1 MNVKKFCFISFCFF
15 LVFSCNEEQ
24 KLVFIDS
31 NITTEKNT
39 LVEVIIPT
47 ATGDNNSIVSSI
59 NSDINNEVIKALH
72 TGDSETIISKSIEES
87 ITIFNDEFNTFK
99 LDFPESPQPWEAQI
113 DGEIMHQSPE
123 IISMS
128 ITSYINT
135 GGVQGNLNISF
146 LNYDTKTGK
155 RIKNKDLFKNIEGF
169 KVIAKQYFENTFETK
184 DNAFD
189 VNGFELPENMGYID
203 EGIIL
208 LYNAYEI
215 APYASEIIEFTIPF
229 EKVNDYLNFDSAQ

>member
-1 MNVKKFCFISFCFF
+1 MNSKIFLLIASCFF
-15 LVFSCNEEQ
+15 FLLSCNEEP
-24 KLVFIDS
+24 KLVFTDS
-31 NITTEKNT
+31 NFTTEKNN
-39 LVEVIIPT
+39 LVEVIIPI
-47 ATGDNNSIVSSI
+47 ATGNENIVNSI

-72 TGDSETIISKSIEES
+72 IGSPKKISSKSIEES
-87 ITIFNDEFNTFK
+87 IADFNNEFNNFK
-99 LDFPESPQPWEAQI
+99 TDFPESPQPWEAQI

-135 GGVQGNLNISF
+135 GGAQGNLNISF
-146 LNYDTKTGK
+146 LNYDSKTGK
-155 RIKNKDLFKNIEGF
+155 RIKNLDLFKNIEGF
-169 KVIAKQYFENTFETK
+169 KEVAKQYFENTVESKDGAFELNNFK
-184 DNAFD
+184 
-189 VNGFELPENMGYID
+189 LPENIGYID

-229 EKVNDYLNFDSAQ
+229 ETANDYLNFDSAQ